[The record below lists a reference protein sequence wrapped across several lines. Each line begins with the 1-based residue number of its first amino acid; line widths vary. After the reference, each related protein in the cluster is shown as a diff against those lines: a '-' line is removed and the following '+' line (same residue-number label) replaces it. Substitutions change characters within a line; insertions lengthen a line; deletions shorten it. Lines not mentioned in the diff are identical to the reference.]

1 MTEITDRYFNDV
13 IARLSGLR
21 DRLAAQMEKAADL
34 IAAAARADRRVYV
47 FGTGHSH
54 MMAEEL
60 HYRAGGL
67 AITVPI
73 LCGSIML
80 QDGAVA
86 SSHFERIEGAVRPI
100 LDRYG
105 IRDGDVLVVVSN
117 SGVNAAPIEAAR
129 YAREKARRLLPLPP
143 LPIPIRLPEDARSFF
158 HLPMWCWTMTRLL
171 AMPCWR
177 LPGARSRWGRF
188 PRRLA
193 SRSSMP
199 SSPMWRRGWWARG
212 RAHLSQ
218 RQYAGIR
225 RYQPF
230 AGGALPRP
238 QSASL
243 KNLGDLSSDRA

>member
-129 YAREKARRLLPLPP
+129 YAREKGAAIIALTSVAYSNTIAKGRTQLLSLADVVLDNDAPAGDAVLEIAGSALKVGPVSTALGVTILNAVFADVAARLVGEGDA
-143 LPIPIRLPEDARSFF
+143 PIYLSANMPGSGDVNRSLVERYRDRNP
-158 HLPMWCWTMTRLL
+158 HL
-171 AMPCWR
+171 
-177 LPGARSRWGRF
+177 
-188 PRRLA
+188 
-193 SRSSMP
+193 
-199 SSPMWRRGWWARG
+199 
-212 RAHLSQ
+212 
-218 RQYAGIR
+218 
-225 RYQPF
+225 
-230 AGGALPRP
+230 
-238 QSASL
+238 
-243 KNLGDLSSDRA
+243 

>member
-54 MMAEEL
+54 IMAEEL

-129 YAREKARRLLPLPP
+129 YAREKGAAVIALTSVAYSNTIAKGRTQLLSLADVVLDNDAPSGDAVLEIAGSALKVGPVSTALGVTILNAVFADVAARLVGEGDA
-143 LPIPIRLPEDARSFF
+143 PIYLSANMPGSGDINRSLVERYRDRNP
-158 HLPMWCWTMTRLL
+158 HL
-171 AMPCWR
+171 
-177 LPGARSRWGRF
+177 
-188 PRRLA
+188 
-193 SRSSMP
+193 
-199 SSPMWRRGWWARG
+199 
-212 RAHLSQ
+212 
-218 RQYAGIR
+218 
-225 RYQPF
+225 
-230 AGGALPRP
+230 
-238 QSASL
+238 
-243 KNLGDLSSDRA
+243 

>member
-129 YAREKARRLLPLPP
+129 YAREK
-143 LPIPIRLPEDARSFF
+143 
-158 HLPMWCWTMTRLL
+158 
-171 AMPCWR
+171 
-177 LPGARSRWGRF
+177 GAAVIALTSV
-188 PRRLA
+188 A
-193 SRSSMP
+193 YSNTI
-199 SSPMWRRGWWARG
+199 ARG
-212 RAHLSQ
+212 RTQLLSLADVVLDNDAPSGDAVLEIAGSTLKVGPVSTALGVTILNAVFADVAARLVGEGDAPIYLSANMPGSGDVNRSLVERYRDRNPHL
-218 RQYAGIR
+218 
-225 RYQPF
+225 
-230 AGGALPRP
+230 
-238 QSASL
+238 
-243 KNLGDLSSDRA
+243 

>member
-54 MMAEEL
+54 IMAEEL

-105 IRDGDVLVVVSN
+105 IRDGDVLIVVSN

-129 YAREKARRLLPLPP
+129 YAREK
-143 LPIPIRLPEDARSFF
+143 
-158 HLPMWCWTMTRLL
+158 
-171 AMPCWR
+171 
-177 LPGARSRWGRF
+177 GAAVIALTSV
-188 PRRLA
+188 A
-193 SRSSMP
+193 YSNTI
-199 SSPMWRRGWWARG
+199 ARG
-212 RAHLSQ
+212 RTQLLLLADVVLDNDAPAGDAVLEIAGSALKVGPVSTALGVTILNAVFADVAARLVGEGDAPIYLSANMPGSGDINRSLVERYRDRNPHL
-218 RQYAGIR
+218 
-225 RYQPF
+225 
-230 AGGALPRP
+230 
-238 QSASL
+238 
-243 KNLGDLSSDRA
+243 

>member
-1 MTEITDRYFNDV
+1 MQAEGAMTEITDRYFNDV

-129 YAREKARRLLPLPP
+129 YAREK
-143 LPIPIRLPEDARSFF
+143 
-158 HLPMWCWTMTRLL
+158 
-171 AMPCWR
+171 
-177 LPGARSRWGRF
+177 GAAIIALTSV
-188 PRRLA
+188 A
-193 SRSSMP
+193 YSNTI
-199 SSPMWRRGWWARG
+199 ARG
-212 RAHLSQ
+212 RTQLLSLADVVLDNDAPSGDAVLEIAGSALKVGPVSTALGVTILNAVFADVAARLVGEGDAPIYLSANMPGSGDINRSLVERYRDRNPHL
-218 RQYAGIR
+218 
-225 RYQPF
+225 
-230 AGGALPRP
+230 
-238 QSASL
+238 
-243 KNLGDLSSDRA
+243 

>member
-129 YAREKARRLLPLPP
+129 YAREK
-143 LPIPIRLPEDARSFF
+143 
-158 HLPMWCWTMTRLL
+158 
-171 AMPCWR
+171 
-177 LPGARSRWGRF
+177 GAAIIALTSV
-188 PRRLA
+188 A
-193 SRSSMP
+193 YSNTI
-199 SSPMWRRGWWARG
+199 ARG
-212 RAHLSQ
+212 RTQLLSLADVVLDNDAPSGDAVLEI
-218 RQYAGIR
+218 AGSALKVGPVSTALGVTILNAVFADVAARLVGEGDAPIYLSANMPGSGDINRSLVERVTATAIR
-225 RYQPF
+225 IF
-230 AGGALPRP
+230 KKFG
-238 QSASL
+238 
-243 KNLGDLSSDRA
+243 

>member
-105 IRDGDVLVVVSN
+105 IRDGDVLIVVSN

-129 YAREKARRLLPLPP
+129 YAREKGAAVIALTSVAYSNTIARGR
-143 LPIPIRLPEDARSFF
+143 
-158 HLPMWCWTMTRLL
+158 TRLL
-171 AMPCWR
+171 SLADVVLDNDAPAGDAVLEIAGSALKVGPVSTALGVTILNAVFADVAARLVGEGDAPIYLSANMP
-177 LPGARSRWGRF
+177 GSGDVNRSLVERYRDRN
-188 PRRLA
+188 P
-193 SRSSMP
+193 
-199 SSPMWRRGWWARG
+199 
-212 RAHLSQ
+212 HL
-218 RQYAGIR
+218 
-225 RYQPF
+225 
-230 AGGALPRP
+230 
-238 QSASL
+238 
-243 KNLGDLSSDRA
+243 

>member
-129 YAREKARRLLPLPP
+129 YAREK
-143 LPIPIRLPEDARSFF
+143 
-158 HLPMWCWTMTRLL
+158 
-171 AMPCWR
+171 
-177 LPGARSRWGRF
+177 GAAIIALTSV
-188 PRRLA
+188 A
-193 SRSSMP
+193 YSNTI
-199 SSPMWRRGWWARG
+199 ARG
-212 RAHLSQ
+212 RTQLLSLADVVLDNDAPSGDAVLAIAGSALKVGPVSTALGVTILNAVFADVAARLVGEGDAPIYLSANMPGSGDINRSLVERYRDRNPHL
-218 RQYAGIR
+218 
-225 RYQPF
+225 
-230 AGGALPRP
+230 
-238 QSASL
+238 
-243 KNLGDLSSDRA
+243 

>member
-1 MTEITDRYFNDV
+1 MQAEGAMTEITDRYFNDV

-129 YAREKARRLLPLPP
+129 YAREK
-143 LPIPIRLPEDARSFF
+143 
-158 HLPMWCWTMTRLL
+158 
-171 AMPCWR
+171 
-177 LPGARSRWGRF
+177 GAAIIALTSV
-188 PRRLA
+188 A
-193 SRSSMP
+193 YSNTI
-199 SSPMWRRGWWARG
+199 ARG
-212 RAHLSQ
+212 RTQLLSLADVVLDNDAPSGDAVLEIAGSALKVGPVSTALGVTILNAVFADVAARLVGEGDAPIYLSANMPGSGDINRSLVERYRDHNPHL
-218 RQYAGIR
+218 
-225 RYQPF
+225 
-230 AGGALPRP
+230 
-238 QSASL
+238 
-243 KNLGDLSSDRA
+243 

>member
-1 MTEITDRYFNDV
+1 
-13 IARLSGLR
+13 
-21 DRLAAQMEKAADL
+21 
-34 IAAAARADRRVYV
+34 
-47 FGTGHSH
+47 

-129 YAREKARRLLPLPP
+129 YAREK
-143 LPIPIRLPEDARSFF
+143 
-158 HLPMWCWTMTRLL
+158 
-171 AMPCWR
+171 
-177 LPGARSRWGRF
+177 GAAIIALTSV
-188 PRRLA
+188 A
-193 SRSSMP
+193 YSNTI
-199 SSPMWRRGWWARG
+199 ARG
-212 RAHLSQ
+212 RTQLLSLADVVLDNDAPSGDAVLEIAGSALKVGPVSTALGVTILNAVFADVAARLVGEGDAPIYLSANMPGSGDINRSLVERYRDRNPHL
-218 RQYAGIR
+218 
-225 RYQPF
+225 
-230 AGGALPRP
+230 
-238 QSASL
+238 
-243 KNLGDLSSDRA
+243 

>member
-1 MTEITDRYFNDV
+1 MTEITDRYFSDV

-21 DRLAAQMEKAADL
+21 DRLAAQMEKATDL

-129 YAREKARRLLPLPP
+129 YAREK
-143 LPIPIRLPEDARSFF
+143 
-158 HLPMWCWTMTRLL
+158 
-171 AMPCWR
+171 
-177 LPGARSRWGRF
+177 GAAVIALTSV
-188 PRRLA
+188 A
-193 SRSSMP
+193 YSNTI
-199 SSPMWRRGWWARG
+199 ARG
-212 RAHLSQ
+212 RTQLLSLADVVLDNDAPAGDAVLEIAGSALKVGPVSTALGVTILNAVFADVAARLVGEGDAPIYLSANMPGSGDVNRSLVERYRDRNPHL
-218 RQYAGIR
+218 
-225 RYQPF
+225 
-230 AGGALPRP
+230 
-238 QSASL
+238 
-243 KNLGDLSSDRA
+243 

>member
-105 IRDGDVLVVVSN
+105 IRDGDVLIVVSN

-129 YAREKARRLLPLPP
+129 YAREK
-143 LPIPIRLPEDARSFF
+143 
-158 HLPMWCWTMTRLL
+158 
-171 AMPCWR
+171 
-177 LPGARSRWGRF
+177 GAAVIALTSV
-188 PRRLA
+188 A
-193 SRSSMP
+193 YSNTI
-199 SSPMWRRGWWARG
+199 ARG
-212 RAHLSQ
+212 RTQLLSLADVVLDNDAPAGDAVLEIAGSALKVGPVSTALGVTILNAVFADVAARLVGEGDAPIYLSANMPGSGDINCSLVERYRDRNPHL
-218 RQYAGIR
+218 
-225 RYQPF
+225 
-230 AGGALPRP
+230 
-238 QSASL
+238 
-243 KNLGDLSSDRA
+243 

>member
-129 YAREKARRLLPLPP
+129 YAREKGAAVIALTSVAYSNTIAKGRTQLLSLADVVLDNDAPSGDAVLEIAGSALKVGPVSTALGVTILNAVFADVAARLVGEGDA
-143 LPIPIRLPEDARSFF
+143 PIYLSANMPGSGDINRSLVERYRDRNP
-158 HLPMWCWTMTRLL
+158 HL
-171 AMPCWR
+171 
-177 LPGARSRWGRF
+177 
-188 PRRLA
+188 
-193 SRSSMP
+193 
-199 SSPMWRRGWWARG
+199 
-212 RAHLSQ
+212 
-218 RQYAGIR
+218 
-225 RYQPF
+225 
-230 AGGALPRP
+230 
-238 QSASL
+238 
-243 KNLGDLSSDRA
+243 

>member
-129 YAREKARRLLPLPP
+129 YAREK
-143 LPIPIRLPEDARSFF
+143 
-158 HLPMWCWTMTRLL
+158 
-171 AMPCWR
+171 
-177 LPGARSRWGRF
+177 GAAVIALTSV
-188 PRRLA
+188 A
-193 SRSSMP
+193 YSNTI
-199 SSPMWRRGWWARG
+199 ARG
-212 RAHLSQ
+212 RTQLLSLADVVLDNDAPAGDAVLEIAGSALKVGPVSTALGVTILNAVFADVAARLVGEGDAPIYLSANMPGSGDVNRSLVERYRDRNPHL
-218 RQYAGIR
+218 
-225 RYQPF
+225 
-230 AGGALPRP
+230 
-238 QSASL
+238 
-243 KNLGDLSSDRA
+243 

>member
-129 YAREKARRLLPLPP
+129 YAREK
-143 LPIPIRLPEDARSFF
+143 
-158 HLPMWCWTMTRLL
+158 
-171 AMPCWR
+171 
-177 LPGARSRWGRF
+177 GAAIIALTSV
-188 PRRLA
+188 A
-193 SRSSMP
+193 YSNTI
-199 SSPMWRRGWWARG
+199 ARG
-212 RAHLSQ
+212 RTQLLSLADVVLDNDAPSGDAVLEIAGSALKVGPVSTALGVTILNAVFADVAARLVGEGDAPIYLGANMPGSGDINRSLVERYRDRNPHL
-218 RQYAGIR
+218 
-225 RYQPF
+225 
-230 AGGALPRP
+230 
-238 QSASL
+238 
-243 KNLGDLSSDRA
+243 

>member
-1 MTEITDRYFNDV
+1 
-13 IARLSGLR
+13 
-21 DRLAAQMEKAADL
+21 
-34 IAAAARADRRVYV
+34 
-47 FGTGHSH
+47 
-54 MMAEEL
+54 
-60 HYRAGGL
+60 
-67 AITVPI
+67 
-73 LCGSIML
+73 ML

-129 YAREKARRLLPLPP
+129 YAREKGAAIIALTSVAYSNTIARGRTQLLSLADVVLDNDAPSGDAVLEIAGSALKVGPVSTALGVTILNAVFADVAARL
-143 LPIPIRLPEDARSFF
+143 
-158 HLPMWCWTMTRLL
+158 
-171 AMPCWR
+171 
-177 LPGARSRWGRF
+177 GGR
-188 PRRLA
+188 
-193 SRSSMP
+193 
-199 SSPMWRRGWWARG
+199 GG

-218 RQYAGIR
+218 RQYAGIG

>member
-129 YAREKARRLLPLPP
+129 YAREK
-143 LPIPIRLPEDARSFF
+143 
-158 HLPMWCWTMTRLL
+158 
-171 AMPCWR
+171 
-177 LPGARSRWGRF
+177 GAAIIALTSV
-188 PRRLA
+188 A
-193 SRSSMP
+193 YSNTI
-199 SSPMWRRGWWARG
+199 ARG
-212 RAHLSQ
+212 RTQLLSLADVVLDNDAPSGDAVLEIAGSALKVRPVSTALGVTILNAVFADVAARLVGEGDAPIYLSANMPGSGDINRSLVERYRDRNPHL
-218 RQYAGIR
+218 
-225 RYQPF
+225 
-230 AGGALPRP
+230 
-238 QSASL
+238 
-243 KNLGDLSSDRA
+243 

>member
-129 YAREKARRLLPLPP
+129 YTREK
-143 LPIPIRLPEDARSFF
+143 
-158 HLPMWCWTMTRLL
+158 
-171 AMPCWR
+171 
-177 LPGARSRWGRF
+177 GAAIIALTSV
-188 PRRLA
+188 A
-193 SRSSMP
+193 YSNTI
-199 SSPMWRRGWWARG
+199 ARG
-212 RAHLSQ
+212 RTQLLSLADVVLDNDAPSGDAVLEIAGSALKVGPVSTALGVTILNAVFADVAARLVGEGDAPIYLSANMPGSGDINRSLVERYRDRNPHL
-218 RQYAGIR
+218 
-225 RYQPF
+225 
-230 AGGALPRP
+230 
-238 QSASL
+238 
-243 KNLGDLSSDRA
+243 

>member
-54 MMAEEL
+54 IMAEEL

-129 YAREKARRLLPLPP
+129 YAREKGAAVIALTSVAYSNTIAKGRTQLLSLADVVLDNDAPAGDAVLEIAGSALKVGPVSTALGVTILNAVFADVAARLVGEGDA
-143 LPIPIRLPEDARSFF
+143 PIYLSANMPGSGDINRSLVERYRDRNP
-158 HLPMWCWTMTRLL
+158 HL
-171 AMPCWR
+171 
-177 LPGARSRWGRF
+177 
-188 PRRLA
+188 
-193 SRSSMP
+193 
-199 SSPMWRRGWWARG
+199 
-212 RAHLSQ
+212 
-218 RQYAGIR
+218 
-225 RYQPF
+225 
-230 AGGALPRP
+230 
-238 QSASL
+238 
-243 KNLGDLSSDRA
+243 